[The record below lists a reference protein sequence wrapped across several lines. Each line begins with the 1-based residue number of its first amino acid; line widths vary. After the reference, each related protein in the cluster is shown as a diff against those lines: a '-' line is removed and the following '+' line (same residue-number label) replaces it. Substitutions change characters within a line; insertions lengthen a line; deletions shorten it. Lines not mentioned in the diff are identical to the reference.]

1 MEDSNTKSFWP
12 NRKISTL
19 FTLICNSVNR
29 QDTKERT
36 FGLSI
41 PTAKKQKSA
50 KLLSTGQNSI
60 KHTPL
65 CTLTEQSAK
74 TTVAIYKRKEDKNSS
89 NTEYFH
95 FSHTYQSLSIKC
107 QDINFDDNF
116 FYFST
121 KKDCIA
127 IVPNNVSNIFTL
139 QDSITTCTKSGGRGS
154 LESPCLVT

>member
-1 MEDSNTKSFWP
+1 MAKSENF
-12 NRKISTL
+12 NFI
-19 FTLICNSVNR
+19 TLICNSVNR
-29 QDTKERT
+29 QDTKT
-36 FGLSI
+36 KDLLIVHTNKQFWKGAYLMLLKVLSQEI
-41 PTAKKQKSA
+41 EVCQ
-50 KLLSTGQNSI
+50 TGQNSI
-60 KHTPL
+60 KNTPL

-95 FSHTYQSLSIKC
+95 FSQTYQSIKW
-107 QDINFDDNF
+107 QDIF
-116 FYFST
+116 FFLLK